1 MGDVSMKDCKVI
13 LNDDVATLQVVADK
27 LDAISNDM
35 AKFGAMNISLSLKA
49 QAMTIKSVVEGL
61 M

>member
-13 LNDDVATLQVVADK
+13 LNNDVATLQVVADK
-27 LDAISNDM
+27 LDAMSNDM
-35 AKFGAMNISLSLKA
+35 AKSGAMNISLSLKA
-49 QAMTIKSVVEGL
+49 QAMTIKNVVEGL

>member
-1 MGDVSMKDCKVI
+1 MKDCKTI
-13 LNDDVATLQVVADK
+13 LNNDVATLQVVADK
-27 LDAISNDM
+27 LDAMSNDM